1 MLHKYPY
8 TYCFPCFGWW
18 TVVSFPYNA
27 FIEFQVGN
35 WLTLVDSLITS
46 PLQCVDVFTLKNVD
60 GDIAYYI
67 FCVFPYEDSCE
78 KFLLFQYQKS
88 CVFLN
93 KNLLIF
99 SSGNQVTEWFSL
111 MAVSC
116 QKCREPNLWCI
127 SSKHEWN
134 GNLKNTLHTVY
145 QPCFWSH
152 HPFLSFLSY
161 FLHPLPLNF
170 ILFWWFM
177 QAFGAFWNKAEI

>member
-18 TVVSFPYNA
+18 TVFSFPYSA

-46 PLQCVDVFTLKNVD
+46 PLQYVDVFSLKNVD

-67 FCVFPYEDSCE
+67 FCVFLYEDSYK
-78 KFLLFQYQKS
+78 KFLSFQYQKS
-88 CVFLN
+88 CFFLN

-111 MAVSC
+111 TAVSC

-134 GNLKNTLHTVY
+134 GNLKNTLQTVY
-145 QPCFWSH
+145 QPCFWSR
-152 HPFLSFLSY
+152 HPFVSFLSY
-161 FLHPLPLNF
+161 FHHPLPLNF

>member
-1 MLHKYPY
+1 M
-8 TYCFPCFGWW
+8 
-18 TVVSFPYNA
+18 VSFPYNA

-35 WLTLVDSLITS
+35 WLTLVDSVITS

-99 SSGNQVTEWFSL
+99 SSGNQVTE
-111 MAVSC
+111 
-116 QKCREPNLWCI
+116 
-127 SSKHEWN
+127 
-134 GNLKNTLHTVY
+134 
-145 QPCFWSH
+145 
-152 HPFLSFLSY
+152 
-161 FLHPLPLNF
+161 
-170 ILFWWFM
+170 
-177 QAFGAFWNKAEI
+177 